1 MTKTLEQLENECRE
15 AYKRHIPDINKI
27 ERNFEDTKKALKTL
41 SIDVDEE
48 IILCIEFI
56 AGSASF
62 GQFIV
67 TNRQCIVSKPKLTR
81 LEVEYYHFDKIKS
94 VKYKKSIMKSL
105 VQIYL
110 DTDKDIEF
118 THLRCDKVVNVI
130 NKAISDY
137 KYPKTD
143 SQIEKPNKENS
154 KLLIEQDP
162 ISEIER
168 LGSLLEK
175 KLITEN
181 EFELLKSKVINSL

>member
-1 MTKTLEQLENECRE
+1 MTKSLEQLEDECRI
-15 AYKRHIPDINKI
+15 AYKQHIPSINKY
-27 ERNFEDTKKALKTL
+27 EKTFEETKKALKTL

-48 IILCIEFI
+48 IILCVEFI

-94 VKYKKSIMKSL
+94 VKVKKSIMKSL

-110 DTDKDIEF
+110 DTDKEIEF

-137 KYPKTD
+137 KYPK
-143 SQIEKPNKENS
+143 IEKTKKKEVTP
-154 KLLIEQDP
+154 LDEQDP

-175 KLITEN
+175 KLINEE